1 MLSSGGE
8 GSFKLLKTFGYDM
21 CKLLAVNGKQVILEA
36 EIDNSA
42 ALRLYENLGF
52 IRDKRLHKY
61 YLNGHDAFRLH
72 LLLN

>member
-1 MLSSGGE
+1 MDHTICDL
-8 GSFKLLKTFGYDM
+8 FYLLQIMFNCT
-21 CKLLAVNGKQVILEA
+21 LLNVDQVVLEA
-36 EIDNSA
+36 EVDNSA

-72 LLLN
+72 LLLG